1 VSSLEIVLPRR
12 LRERLEEEAE
22 RVGLS
27 AEEFVLKVV
36 AERLNREVDPP
47 EVAEVYVKLAEK
59 YLREAEDLLAGG
71 DFVQASEK
79 LWGAAALTVKAVAAA
94 RGLLLRSHGDLF
106 KFVKSLGDET
116 GDAELRR
123 LFAVASA
130 LHQNFYESW
139 LPPEVVK
146 EYAQDVKQLIQKL
159 KDLLRP
165 P

>member
-1 VSSLEIVLPRR
+1 VSSLEIVLPMW

-79 LWGAAALTVKAVAAA
+79 LWGAALMDKAVAAA

-106 KFVKSLGDET
+106 KFVKSLGDEA
-116 GDAELRR
+116 GDPELRR

-146 EYAQDVKQLIQKL
+146 EYAQDVK
-159 KDLLRP
+159 
-165 P
+165 

>member
-1 VSSLEIVLPRR
+1 
-12 LRERLEEEAE
+12 
-22 RVGLS
+22 
-27 AEEFVLKVV
+27 
-36 AERLNREVDPP
+36 
-47 EVAEVYVKLAEK
+47 
-59 YLREAEDLLAGG
+59 
-71 DFVQASEK
+71 
-79 LWGAAALTVKAVAAA
+79 
-94 RGLLLRSHGDLF
+94 LF

-130 LHQNFYESW
+130 LHQNSYESW
-139 LPPEVVK
+139 LPTEVVK

>member
-12 LRERLEEEAE
+12 LWERLEEAE

-59 YLREAEDLLAGG
+59 HLREAEDLLAGG

-79 LWGAAALTVKAVAAA
+79 LWGAAALMVKAVAAA

>member
-1 VSSLEIVLPRR
+1 MPRR

-27 AEEFVLKVV
+27 AEEFLLKVV
-36 AERLNREVDPP
+36 TERLNSEVDPP

-71 DFVQASEK
+71 GFVQASER
-79 LWGAAALTVKAVAAA
+79 GTAALMVKAVAAA

-159 KDLLRP
+159 KNLLRP

>member
-12 LRERLEEEAE
+12 LWERLEEAE

-79 LWGAAALTVKAVAAA
+79 LWGAAALMVKAVATAK
-94 RGLLLRSHGDLF
+94 GLLLRSHGDLF

-116 GDAELRR
+116 ADAELRR
-123 LFAVASA
+123 LFAVASV

>member
-1 VSSLEIVLPRR
+1 M
-12 LRERLEEEAE
+12 
-22 RVGLS
+22 
-27 AEEFVLKVV
+27 
-36 AERLNREVDPP
+36 
-47 EVAEVYVKLAEK
+47 
-59 YLREAEDLLAGG
+59 
-71 DFVQASEK
+71 
-79 LWGAAALTVKAVAAA
+79 VKAVAVA

-146 EYAQDVKQLIQKL
+146 EYAQDVNRLIQKL

-165 P
+165 PRQPPLAP